1 MLTTIYLHQCDFN
14 PRSPCGERRGPRQ
27 LLAVTMGFQSTLP
40 LRGATALERQPFS
53 GYTISIHAPLAG
65 SDYQAVWSLDGYV
78 ISIHA
83 PLAGSDRCLGPQ
95 TPGSRYFN
103 PRSPCGERR
112 HQNDRDGRNGDF
124 NPRSPCGERPGFSC
138 IASAPSRFQSTL
150 PLRGATFS
158 ILHYINTAII
168 SIHAPLA
175 GSDTW

>member
-1 MLTTIYLHQCDFN
+1 MAISIHAPLAGSDQGQKQQDTYFPISIHAPLAGSDGVVMALKKFPQISIHAPLAGSDLMLTTIYLHQCDFN

-103 PRSPCGERR
+103 PRSPCGERL
-112 HQNDRDGRNGDF
+112 
-124 NPRSPCGERPGFSC
+124 S
-138 IASAPSRFQSTL
+138 ASFT
-150 PLRGATFS
+150 TS
-158 ILHYINTAII
+158 IRR
-168 SIHAPLA
+168 
-175 GSDTW
+175 